1 MKFNF
6 HFGKKE
12 PSYTKRIAVA
22 MFFVSVVPL
31 LSKVTRVKEQSL
43 YDFIDEIVRSKFPD
57 SVFNE
62 YILKTPLIDRRIER
76 DINREIEKLT
86 KDLPPV
92 IIEKPIFV
100 EEPSD
105 GSEAQNL
112 LGGAMELKSPWTTNN
127 ED

>member
-31 LSKVTRVKEQSL
+31 LSKLTRVKEQSL
-43 YDFIDEIVRSKFPD
+43 YDFIDEIVRNKFPD

-76 DINREIEKLT
+76 DLDREIDKLT

-112 LGGAMELKSPWTTNN
+112 LGGAMELKSPWTTNK